1 MNKKVIRAT
10 ITLVG
15 DTFDETGS
23 NVLIYEG
30 LRTSVVMRFGGG
42 AIMPSAEV
50 TAYGLSLSAM
60 HKLMRIR
67 WQDLNSMLN
76 RIRIEAGEQGQ
87 PLTHVFEGNITFAYI
102 DTSNAPEIALRISS
116 MAGILESYKPTPQRS
131 FPGVTPVVEAL
142 ESITT
147 GMGYIFENSGVP
159 DTITMQDVTL
169 GSTDMNKIRRLCDD
183 YGIFPY
189 IEHGLIAITPIG
201 GERAFRI
208 PVLTP
213 KTGLLGYPVPTQRG
227 IEVRCLW
234 DPMIRF
240 GGVIRIADS
249 IMETTNG
256 DWRVF
261 GVTTTLE
268 SEIPGGAWFMDIQ
281 ATYRDPR
288 YVAVATS

>member
-15 DTFDETGS
+15 DTLDESGS

-116 MAGILESYKPTPQRS
+116 MAGILEAYRPASQLA
-131 FPGVTPVVEAL
+131 FPGETPVVRAIADICER
-142 ESITT
+142 
-147 GMGYIFENSGVP
+147 MGYIFENNGVP
-159 DTITMQDVTL
+159 ESLTMQNVTM
-169 GSTDMNKIRRLCDD
+169 GDTDMNKIRKLCTAYEIDL
-183 YGIFPY
+183 YV
-189 IEHGLIAITPIG
+189 EHGLIAIAPRGAPRTL
-201 GERAFRI
+201 RI

-213 KTGLLGYPVPTQRG
+213 KTGLLGYPVPTIQG
-227 IEVRCLW
+227 VDVRCLW

-240 GGVIRIADS
+240 GGIIRIADS

-256 DWRVF
+256 DWRAF

-281 ATYRDPR
+281 ATFRGANDAAISR
-288 YVAVATS
+288 A

>member
-42 AIMPSAEV
+42 AIMPSAEI

-87 PLTHVFEGNITFAYI
+87 PLVQVFEGNITFAYI

-116 MAGILESYKPTPQRS
+116 MAGILEAYRPASQLA
-131 FPGVTPVVEAL
+131 FPGETPVVRAIADICER
-142 ESITT
+142 
-147 GMGYIFENSGVP
+147 MGYIFENNGVP
-159 DTITMQDVTL
+159 ESLTMQNVTM
-169 GSTDMNKIRRLCDD
+169 GDTDMNKIRKLCRD
-183 YGIFPY
+183 YQIDLY
-189 IEHGLIAITPIG
+189 VEHGLIAIAPQG
-201 GERAFRI
+201 APRALRI

-213 KTGLLGYPVPTQRG
+213 KTGLLGYPVPTIQG
-227 IEVRCLW
+227 VDVRCLW

-240 GGVIRIADS
+240 GGIIRIADS

-256 DWRVF
+256 DWRAF

-281 ATYRDPR
+281 ATFRGANDAAISR
-288 YVAVATS
+288 A

>member
-116 MAGILESYKPTPQRS
+116 MAGILEAYRPASQLA
-131 FPGVTPVVEAL
+131 FPGETPVVRAIADICER
-142 ESITT
+142 
-147 GMGYIFENSGVP
+147 MGYIFENNGVP
-159 DTITMQDVTL
+159 ESLTMQNVTM
-169 GSTDMNKIRRLCDD
+169 GDTDMNKIRKLCRD
-183 YGIFPY
+183 YQIDLY
-189 IEHGLIAITPIG
+189 VEHGLIAIAPQG
-201 GERAFRI
+201 APRALRI

-213 KTGLLGYPVPTQRG
+213 KTGLLGYPVPTIQG
-227 IEVRCLW
+227 VDVRCLW

-240 GGVIRIADS
+240 GGIIRIADS
-249 IMETTNG
+249 LMETTNG
-256 DWRVF
+256 DWRAF

-281 ATYRDPR
+281 ATFRDASN
-288 YVAVATS
+288 VAISRA

>member
-15 DTFDETGS
+15 DTFDESGS

-116 MAGILESYKPTPQRS
+116 MAGILEAYRPASQLA
-131 FPGVTPVVEAL
+131 FPGETPVVRAIADICER
-142 ESITT
+142 
-147 GMGYIFENSGVP
+147 MGYIFENNGVP
-159 DTITMQDVTL
+159 ESLTMQNVTM
-169 GSTDMNKIRRLCDD
+169 GDTDMNKIRKLCRD
-183 YGIFPY
+183 YEIDLY
-189 IEHGLIAITPIG
+189 VEYGLIAIAPRGAPRTL
-201 GERAFRI
+201 RI
-208 PVLTP
+208 PLLTP
-213 KTGLLGYPVPTQRG
+213 KTGLLGYPVPTIQG
-227 IEVRCLW
+227 VDVRCLW

-240 GGVIRIADS
+240 GGIIRIADS
-249 IMETTNG
+249 LMETTNG
-256 DWRVF
+256 DWRAF

-281 ATYRDPR
+281 ATFRGANDAAISR
-288 YVAVATS
+288 A

>member
-116 MAGILESYKPTPQRS
+116 MAGILEAYRPASQLA
-131 FPGVTPVVEAL
+131 FPGETPVVRAIADICER
-142 ESITT
+142 
-147 GMGYIFENSGVP
+147 MGYIFENNGVP
-159 DTITMQDVTL
+159 ESLTMQNVTM
-169 GSTDMNKIRRLCDD
+169 GDTDMNKIRKLCRD
-183 YGIFPY
+183 YQIDLY
-189 IEHGLIAITPIG
+189 VEHGLIAIAPQG
-201 GERAFRI
+201 APRALRI

-213 KTGLLGYPVPTQRG
+213 KTGLLGYPVPTIQG
-227 IEVRCLW
+227 VDVRCLW

-240 GGVIRIADS
+240 GGIIRIADS
-249 IMETTNG
+249 LMETTNG
-256 DWRVF
+256 DWRAF

-281 ATYRDPR
+281 ATFRGANDAAISR
-288 YVAVATS
+288 A

>member
-15 DTFDETGS
+15 DTFDESGS

-116 MAGILESYKPTPQRS
+116 MAGILEAYRPASQLA
-131 FPGVTPVVEAL
+131 FPGETPVVRAISDICER
-142 ESITT
+142 
-147 GMGYIFENSGVP
+147 MGYIFENNGVP
-159 DTITMQDVTL
+159 ESLTMQNVTM
-169 GSTDMNKIRRLCDD
+169 GDTDMNKIRKLCRD
-183 YGIFPY
+183 YQIDLY
-189 IEHGLIAITPIG
+189 VEYGLIAIAPRG
-201 GERAFRI
+201 APRALRI

-213 KTGLLGYPVPTQRG
+213 KTGLLGYPVPTIQG
-227 IEVRCLW
+227 VDVRCLW
-234 DPMIRF
+234 DPMVRF
-240 GGVIRIADS
+240 GGIIRIADS
-249 IMETTNG
+249 LMETTNG
-256 DWRVF
+256 DWRAF

-281 ATYRDPR
+281 ATFRDASN
-288 YVAVATS
+288 VAISRA

>member
-15 DTFDETGS
+15 DTFDESGS

-116 MAGILESYKPTPQRS
+116 MAGILEAYRPASQLA
-131 FPGVTPVVEAL
+131 FPGETPVVRAIADICER
-142 ESITT
+142 
-147 GMGYIFENSGVP
+147 MGYIFENNGVP
-159 DTITMQDVTL
+159 ESLTMQNVTM
-169 GSTDMNKIRRLCDD
+169 GDTDMNKIRKLCRD
-183 YGIFPY
+183 YQIDLY
-189 IEHGLIAITPIG
+189 VEYGLIAIAPQG
-201 GERAFRI
+201 APRALRI

-213 KTGLLGYPVPTQRG
+213 KTGLLGYPVPTIQG
-227 IEVRCLW
+227 VDVRCLW

-240 GGVIRIADS
+240 GGIIRIADS
-249 IMETTNG
+249 LMETTNG
-256 DWRVF
+256 DWRAF

-281 ATYRDPR
+281 ATFRGANDAAISR
-288 YVAVATS
+288 A

>member
-15 DTFDETGS
+15 DTFDESGS

-116 MAGILESYKPTPQRS
+116 MAGILEAYRPATPLS
-131 FPGVTPVVEAL
+131 LPGDTPVVQAIADICER
-142 ESITT
+142 
-147 GMGYIFENSGVP
+147 MGYIFENNGVP
-159 DTITMQDVTL
+159 ESLVMQNVTL
-169 GSTDMNKIRRLCDD
+169 VDTDMNKIRKLCAAYQIDL
-183 YGIFPY
+183 YV
-189 IEHGLIAITPIG
+189 EHGLIAIAPQGAPRTL
-201 GERAFRI
+201 RI

-213 KTGLLGYPVPTQRG
+213 KTGLLGYPVPTIQG
-227 IEVRCLW
+227 VDVRCLW
-234 DPMIRF
+234 DPMVRF
-240 GGVIRIADS
+240 GGIIRIADS

-256 DWRVF
+256 DWRAF

-281 ATYRDPR
+281 ATFRGANDAAISR
-288 YVAVATS
+288 A

>member
-42 AIMPSAEV
+42 AIMPSAEI

-116 MAGILESYKPTPQRS
+116 MAGILEAYRPASQLA
-131 FPGVTPVVEAL
+131 FPGETPVVRAIADICER
-142 ESITT
+142 
-147 GMGYIFENSGVP
+147 MGYIFENNGVP
-159 DTITMQDVTL
+159 ESLTMQNVTM
-169 GSTDMNKIRRLCDD
+169 GDTDMNKIRKLCRD
-183 YGIFPY
+183 YQIDLY
-189 IEHGLIAITPIG
+189 VEHGLIAIAPQG
-201 GERAFRI
+201 APRALRI

-213 KTGLLGYPVPTQRG
+213 KTGLLGYPVPTIQG
-227 IEVRCLW
+227 VDVRCLW
-234 DPMIRF
+234 DPMVRF
-240 GGVIRIADS
+240 GGIIRIADS
-249 IMETTNG
+249 LMETTNG
-256 DWRVF
+256 DWRAF

-268 SEIPGGAWFMDIQ
+268 SELPGGAWFMDIQ
-281 ATYRDPR
+281 ATFRGANDAAISR
-288 YVAVATS
+288 A

>member
-15 DTFDETGS
+15 DTFEESGT
-23 NVLIYEG
+23 NVLTAEG
-30 LRTSVVMRFGGG
+30 LRVSTVVRFGGG

-50 TAYGLSLSAM
+50 TIYGLSLSTM

-87 PLTHVFEGNITFAYI
+87 PLIQVFEGNITFAYI

-116 MAGILESYKPTPQRS
+116 MAGILEAYRPASQLA
-131 FPGVTPVVEAL
+131 FPGETPVVQAIADICER
-142 ESITT
+142 
-147 GMGYIFENSGVP
+147 MGYIFENNGVP
-159 DTITMQDVTL
+159 ESLTMQNVTM
-169 GSTDMNKIRRLCDD
+169 GDTDMNKIRKLCTAYEIDL
-183 YGIFPY
+183 YVEY
-189 IEHGLIAITPIG
+189 GLIAIAPRGAPRTL
-201 GERAFRI
+201 RI

-213 KTGLLGYPVPTQRG
+213 KTGLLGYPVPTIQG
-227 IEVRCLW
+227 VDVRCLW

-240 GGVIRIADS
+240 GGIIRIADS

-256 DWRVF
+256 DWRAF

-281 ATYRDPR
+281 ATFRDASN
-288 YVAVATS
+288 VAISRA